1 MPRRPRPAG
10 GVEGPR
16 FTLELNQDQKDIR
29 DWVHGFAEGV
39 VRPAAA
45 EWDEREETPWPV
57 IQEAAKIGLYGFEA
71 LGQFFADET
80 GLTLPIA
87 NEELFWGDAG
97 IGMAIMG
104 TSLAVAA
111 IFGQGT
117 PEQMGEWIPQCFGTA
132 DDPKVGAFCSS
143 EPDAGS
149 DVAAIRTTAK
159 YDEATD
165 EWVLNGQ
172 KAWATNGGIAD
183 VHVVIAT
190 VDRELRSRGHAA
202 FVIPPGTKGCEQGAK
217 VKKHGLRASHTADV
231 HLDDCRIPGSCL
243 LGGKEKLDE
252 RLARVREGKSSKSQA
267 AMATFEASRPTVGA
281 QALGIARAAYEYA
294 LEYAKERAAVR
305 QGDHREPGDRLHPR
319 RHEDGDRRR
328 PAARLARRLDGAKR
342 AQVRERR
349 GLDVEAEGRRGG
361 RLGDRAGDP
370 DPRRQRLHARV
381 PGRADAPRRQDL
393 HDLRGHLRDPAPGDL
408 PRDLRRPDPL
418 ATALA
423 LRARLRLAQALARLR
438 TSFLSGPF
446 LFGPGVSRVAGSPSK
461 RGSDRKAAR
470 PPLAHLALAD
480 VGVAVAAGTERRGGI
495 VYVQAAEAVE
505 ADLLVGFV
513 DYLALENSGR

>member
-1 MPRRPRPAG
+1 MSDSLALAEAEQATAG
-10 GVEGPR
+10 AAAGDAGAEGPK
-16 FTLELNQDQKDIR
+16 FTLELNQDQQDIR

-57 IQEAAKIGLYGFEA
+57 IQEAAKIGLYSFEA
-71 LGQFFADET
+71 LGQFFGDDT

-117 PEQMGEWIPQCFGTA
+117 PEQMGEWIPQCFGA
-132 DDPKVGAFCSS
+132 PEDPKVAAFCSS

-159 YDEATD
+159 YDEAKD

-183 VHVVIAT
+183 VHVVIAS

-202 FVIPPGTKGCEQGAK
+202 FVIPPGAPGCEQGAK

-231 HLDDCRIPGSCL
+231 HLDDCRVPGSCL

-252 RLARVREGKSSKSQA
+252 RLARVREGKSAKSQA
-267 AMATFEASRPTVGA
+267 AMQTFEASRPTVGA
-281 QALGIARAAYEYA
+281 QAIGIARAAYEYA
-294 LEYAKERAAVR
+294 LDYAKERR
-305 QGDHREPGDRLHPR
+305 QFDRAIIENQSIAFALSDMKM
-319 RHEDGDRRR
+319 EID
-328 PAARLARRLDGAKR
+328 AARLLVWR
-342 AQVRERR
+342 AAWMGRTGQRFEN
-349 GLDVEAEGRRGG
+349 AEGSMSKLKAGEVAVWATERAIQILGG
-361 RLGDRAGDP
+361 NGYTREFPVERMHRDAKIYTIFEGTSEI
-370 DPRRQRLHARV
+370 QRLV
-381 PGRADAPRRQDL
+381 ISRAI
-393 HDLRGHLRDPAPGDL
+393 
-408 PRDLRRPDPL
+408 
-418 ATALA
+418 
-423 LRARLRLAQALARLR
+423 
-438 TSFLSGPF
+438 SG
-446 LFGPGVSRVAGSPSK
+446 
-461 RGSDRKAAR
+461 
-470 PPLAHLALAD
+470 
-480 VGVAVAAGTERRGGI
+480 
-495 VYVQAAEAVE
+495 VQIK
-505 ADLLVGFV
+505 
-513 DYLALENSGR
+513 